1 MKICIVGAGYVGL
14 VAAAGFAETGNDVY
28 CFDIDK
34 SKIDKLKR
42 GILPIYEPG
51 LAELIRRNKAGGRL
65 RFCTNMDECV
75 KKTLILFIAVGT
87 PAKEDGS
94 SDLKHVLSAAQA
106 IAQAMNGYKIIVLK
120 STVPVGTADQVR
132 RLISE
137 NTRHEFDVVNNP
149 EFLKEGAALEDFM
162 KPNRVVIGA
171 ADVRPAEIMRELYSP
186 FLRTGAPFLVM
197 DNRSAEL
204 TKYAANAMLATRIS
218 FMNEMANLCQQVKAD
233 IHLVRQGI
241 GTDHRIGP
249 SFLFPGLGYGGSC
262 FPKDVKALI
271 DMGRRQG
278 LAMDMVTAV
287 HRVNE
292 RQKAILVDWIIDFF
306 SSYCADGIKALAERQ
321 LLRASTGAG
330 KRGFPALLHSVEIG
344 RSKRKRSVKNC
355 LKGKTFA
362 VWGLSFKP
370 QTDDMREAPSVE
382 IIRRLLKHGAKIRAY
397 DPEAM
402 PVARSIFG
410 KRIRYCASNYEALKG
425 ADALILA
432 TEWNVFR
439 NPDFPRMK
447 KLLRLP
453 LIFDGRNQYNSREM
467 REMGFIYFAIGCP

>member
-28 CFDIDK
+28 SYDIDK
-34 SKIDKLKR
+34 SKIDKLRR

-51 LAELIRRNKAGGRL
+51 LAELISRNKRGGRL
-65 RFCTNMDECV
+65 RFSTDIDECV
-75 KKTLILFIAVGT
+75 TKTLIIFIAVGT

-94 SDLKHVLSAAQA
+94 SDVKHVLSAVQS
-106 IAQAMNGYKIIVLK
+106 IARAMNGYKIIVLK

-132 RLISE
+132 RVVSE

-171 ADVRPAEIMRELYSP
+171 DDVRAAEIMRELYSP

-218 FMNEMANLCQQVKAD
+218 FMNEMANLCQRVKAD

-249 SFLFPGLGYGGSC
+249 SFLFSGLGYGGSC
-262 FPKDVKALI
+262 FPKDIEALI

-292 RQKAILVDWIIDFF
+292 RQRAILVDWIVDFF
-306 SSYCADGIKALAERQ
+306 STYDAEEIKRLAQQQ

-330 KRGFPALLHSVEIG
+330 RKKSSISIHSVEAG
-344 RSKRKRSVKNC
+344 KRRPAGKHC
-355 LKGKTFA
+355 LKGMTFTI
-362 VWGLSFKP
+362 WGLSFKP
-370 QTDDMREAPSVE
+370 QTDDMREAPSIE
-382 IIRRLLKHGAKIRAY
+382 IIQRLLKHGAKIRAY

-410 KRIRYCASNYEALKG
+410 NRIRCCASNYEALKG
-425 ADALILA
+425 ADALVLV

-439 NPDFPRMK
+439 NPDFSRMK

-453 LIFDGRNQYNSREM
+453 VIFDGRNQYNPREM
-467 REMGFIYFAIGCP
+467 RETGFIYFAVGCP